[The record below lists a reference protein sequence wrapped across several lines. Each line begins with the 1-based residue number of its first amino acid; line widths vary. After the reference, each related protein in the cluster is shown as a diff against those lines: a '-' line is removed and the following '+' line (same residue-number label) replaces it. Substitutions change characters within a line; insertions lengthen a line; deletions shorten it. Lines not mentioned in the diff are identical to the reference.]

1 VRKHPIWLL
10 GGVAS
15 VAYLAVIFV
24 GEELRPAVCSED
36 APCVFANGCG
46 GTKACLGTRF
56 GPCLANG
63 GTLGS
68 NACTSTRGCGGHLNC
83 SATSPTAPTVI
94 GCQPDSLSA
103 SCREICNGLDDDGD
117 GVADNGVAPQWC
129 SNGCGSGT
137 QACTGGTWGPC
148 GGCSGQ
154 NGGCANACGVAGTT
168 ACTADC
174 RLSNPACPSSSET
187 ANNCDDTGNGVID
200 ENAFQTAC
208 DL

>member
-1 VRKHPIWLL
+1 VKNRPVWWL
-10 GGVAS
+10 GATAS
-15 VAYLAVIFV
+15 LLYLAVV
-24 GEELRPAVCSED
+24 VLGEDLRSGVCSED

-46 GTKACLGTRF
+46 GMKACLGTRF

-63 GTLGS
+63 GTIGS

-83 SATSPTAPTVI
+83 GGTATAPTVI
-94 GCQPDSLSA
+94 GCQPDSLTP
-103 SCREICNGLDDDGD
+103 SCSEICNGLDDDGD
-117 GVADNGVAPQWC
+117 GVLDNGVTTQWC
-129 SNGCGSGT
+129 SNGCGMGT
-137 QACTGGTWGPC
+137 QSCTGGGWGPC

-154 NGGCANACGVAGTT
+154 STSCTNACGTSGTS

-174 RLSNPACPSSSET
+174 RIANPACPASSET

-200 ENAFQTAC
+200 ENTFQTAC